1 MIGTPDA
8 AGRGVGALSSTPL
21 RGGRGASTTV
31 VIYDVLTTIYA
42 PRYAGDHAAIQGR
55 RMDMQ
60 RVAIEDALELGAVI
74 GRGLV
79 ADLLW
84 ENTGDRRAA
93 GAGSDATEEVE
104 AVIRRIDAQLGEGVG
119 SRVAHAMRSGMRLQI
134 AQAEERAAAD
144 DAYEAQLP
152 GAGCGS
158 SD

>member
-1 MIGTPDA
+1 
-8 AGRGVGALSSTPL
+8 
-21 RGGRGASTTV
+21 
-31 VIYDVLTTIYA
+31 
-42 PRYAGDHAAIQGR
+42 
-55 RMDMQ
+55 MDMQ

-119 SRVAHAMRSGMRLQI
+119 SRVANAMRSGMRLRI
-134 AQAEERAAAD
+134 VHDEAFTAEQ
-144 DAYEAQLP
+144 DAYEAKLP
-152 GAGCGS
+152 GAGWGS
-158 SD
+158 PD